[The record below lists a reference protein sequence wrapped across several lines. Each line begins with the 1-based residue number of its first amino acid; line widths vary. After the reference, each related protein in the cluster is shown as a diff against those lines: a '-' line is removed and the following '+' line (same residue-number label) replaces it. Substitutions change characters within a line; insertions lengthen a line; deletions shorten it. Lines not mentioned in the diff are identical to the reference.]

1 MISSIFQQRGT
12 FDSKCDIF
20 NYPPRGQK
28 ANQRTWRTDPRAIPE
43 RDAGPDRCRVG
54 RRRAGRGIPAGSCG
68 ARTDPPR
75 APTKV
80 VLLQQPDGGS
90 GQDAVL
96 CDLRLRFMRKM
107 QHLPSRDNF
116 CSGHSL
122 SAVDSR
128 NTRFHWF
135 LILAFRNSLA
145 PRSVSIFHDSG
156 SSLMSI
162 PLPHG
167 PPDQE
172 NLSSLPQRLRTGR

>member
-1 MISSIFQQRGT
+1 
-12 FDSKCDIF
+12 
-20 NYPPRGQK
+20 
-28 ANQRTWRTDPRAIPE
+28 
-43 RDAGPDRCRVG
+43 
-54 RRRAGRGIPAGSCG
+54 
-68 ARTDPPR
+68 
-75 APTKV
+75 
-80 VLLQQPDGGS
+80 
-90 GQDAVL
+90 
-96 CDLRLRFMRKM
+96 MRKM

-172 NLSSLPQRLRTGR
+172 NLSSLPQHLADGPVVFAKPFSDIRTGLLSPERVPLPDQAHHFPAHIH